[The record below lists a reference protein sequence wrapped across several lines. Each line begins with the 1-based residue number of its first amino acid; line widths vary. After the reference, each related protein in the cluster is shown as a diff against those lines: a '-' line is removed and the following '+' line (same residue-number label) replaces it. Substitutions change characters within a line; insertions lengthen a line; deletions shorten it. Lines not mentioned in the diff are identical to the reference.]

1 MDAAINHP
9 DIQFQLDLLCLIS
22 IQSLTSIVAP
32 PNLNHAAMFRDR
44 LYALDRRSVLADGH
58 PATVRTRDILIYA
71 FRTTPKSAGAISR
84 FDEHPTI
91 SKKHDNLRNTTTAN
105 HSIKR

>member
-22 IQSLTSIVAP
+22 IQSLTSIVAR

-44 LYALDRRSVLADGH
+44 Q
-58 PATVRTRDILIYA
+58 
-71 FRTTPKSAGAISR
+71 
-84 FDEHPTI
+84 
-91 SKKHDNLRNTTTAN
+91 
-105 HSIKR
+105 